1 MLDARHVVGH
11 LGRMKRVTANLCCPL
26 SDVAFIAAGY
36 PLRGA
41 VDELNHGQVAIIQM
55 RNVDAEIGVSWSE
68 VQRVVLPSKR
78 PPALLAAG
86 DVLFTTRGTRNF
98 ALALDVVEGEA
109 VCSPHFFVIRVRDAD
124 QIEPEFLAWQ
134 INQRPAQEYL
144 QREATGS
151 HILNIRREVIESLQ
165 IAVPPLATQQT
176 IVALTN
182 TARAER
188 AALSRLI
195 DNRSQQ
201 LEAIALGL
209 TTPERHYA

>member
-1 MLDARHVVGH
+1 
-11 LGRMKRVTANLCCPL
+11 MKRATAYSPRPL
-26 SDVAFIAAGY
+26 SDMASIAAGY

-41 VDELNHGQVAIIQM
+41 ADELNYGEVAIIQM

-68 VQRVVLPSKR
+68 VQRVELPSKR
-78 PPALLAAG
+78 SPAFLAAG
-86 DVLFTTRGTRNF
+86 DILFTTRGARNF

-109 VCSPHFFVIRVRDAD
+109 VCSPHFFVIRVCDAD
-124 QIEPEFLAWQ
+124 RIEPQFLAWQ
-134 INQRPAQEYL
+134 INQRPAQEYF

-165 IAVPPLATQQT
+165 IAVPPLATQRT
-176 IVALTN
+176 IVALAN

-188 AALSRLI
+188 AALTRLI

-209 TTPERHYA
+209 TTPERHHA

>member
-1 MLDARHVVGH
+1 MSVVA
-11 LGRMKRVTANLCCPL
+11 ANLLSPL
-26 SDVAFIAAGY
+26 SGVALITAGY

-41 VDELNHGQVAIIQM
+41 VDELNHGQIAIVQM
-55 RNVDAEIGVSWSE
+55 RNVDAETGVTWSE
-68 VQRVVLPSKR
+68 VQRVELPSKR
-78 PPALLAAG
+78 PPAFLAAG
-86 DVLFTTRGTRNF
+86 DILFTTRGTRNF
-98 ALALDVVEGEA
+98 ALALNVVEGEA

-124 QIEPEFLAWQ
+124 QIEPQFLAWQ

-151 HILNIRREVIESLQ
+151 HILNIRREVIEGLQ
-165 IAVPPLATQQT
+165 IAVPPLATQKT
-176 IVALTN
+176 IVSLAN

-188 AALSRLI
+188 SALTRLI

-209 TTPERHYA
+209 TSPERHYA